1 MYNLRTP
8 HANYW
13 VTIRFK
19 RYSNNRHVL
28 ELMDVDD
35 GCPVM
40 VATVNLPAVSLGE
53 SEVIIKNYSENE
65 GVLEFLQENEIVGP
79 VKREVQTGWVTC
91 PIVDLLKRTS

>member
-1 MYNLRTP
+1 MC
-8 HANYW
+8 
-13 VTIRFK
+13 IRD
-19 RYSNNRHVL
+19 SNRHVL
-28 ELMDVDD
+28 ELLDVDD

-91 PIVDLLKRTS
+91 PIVDLLKRPS